1 MPDLRTQ
8 LKIAADP
15 PAAPRTD
22 PIELRRL
29 GARRRRVRR
38 AATATVTLVVLA
50 VLAAGIGTL
59 TGRLTTTARLADD
72 AGVAIPADATPTD
85 LSGIIVGAVSE
96 VDDGLV
102 AFGQRA
108 VEDVPKP
115 PSLGTGVALF
125 SPDAR
130 RDAGLMMIG
139 LEFTPDAD
147 LESGLGP
154 LPHRAARVWRSTDGL
169 AWDAI
174 ATKGLG
180 GDIVFTSAV
189 WSGEEY
195 VAIGQPSPD
204 RDGRTSD
211 PIRTWRSTDGK
222 VWRRGEALP
231 TDDSLTAV
239 MPRAATSG
247 QRGVVLLGDPDGMPT
262 SQVYLGDPDLGGL
275 TAGPQLEGDVG
286 DISWIGDRFVA
297 QATHFE
303 SETYS
308 TSVLFSTDGTL
319 WDERPLWGTGRS
331 TNTTSSRSDR
341 STVATSRL

>member
-130 RDAGLMMIG
+130 RWYVVLEANGVVLMDIARGDAGLMMIV
-139 LEFTPDAD
+139 LEFTSDAD

-154 LPHRAARVWRSTDGL
+154 LSHRAARVWRSTDGL

-180 GDIVFTSAV
+180 GDVVFTSAV

-231 TDDSLTAV
+231 TDD
-239 MPRAATSG
+239 
-247 QRGVVLLGDPDGMPT
+247 
-262 SQVYLGDPDLGGL
+262 
-275 TAGPQLEGDVG
+275 
-286 DISWIGDRFVA
+286 
-297 QATHFE
+297 
-303 SETYS
+303 
-308 TSVLFSTDGTL
+308 
-319 WDERPLWGTGRS
+319 
-331 TNTTSSRSDR
+331 
-341 STVATSRL
+341 